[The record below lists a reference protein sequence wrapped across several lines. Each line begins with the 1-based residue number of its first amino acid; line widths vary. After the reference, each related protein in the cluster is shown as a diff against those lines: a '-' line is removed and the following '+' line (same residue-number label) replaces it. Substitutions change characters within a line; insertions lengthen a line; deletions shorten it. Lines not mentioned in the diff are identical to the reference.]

1 MQTLLLTSLLTL
13 LTLSQPSK
21 LQLMEEAIDRVLM
34 TNITAYERG
43 KVFEAKLADVTITY
57 TGTTSIDA
65 KQDSSI
71 YYVYGSYTFTKY
83 SYIQTPNPLTG
94 TTNVR
99 TMNSG
104 GSRSYIARVKPVLD
118 DYRVQEIIVVDE
130 PDKFQFEFMEYD
142 TLKAASDWIYPTI
155 VYQKNEK
162 KRDEK

>member
-1 MQTLLLTSLLTL
+1 MQTFLLTSLLL
-13 LTLSQPSK
+13 LTTSSQPSK

-34 TNITAYERG
+34 TNIMAYERG

-65 KQDSSI
+65 KQDSSV
-71 YYVYGSYTFTKY
+71 YYVYGSYTFAKY

-94 TTNVR
+94 TTNGR
-99 TMNSG
+99 TVNSG
-104 GSRSYIARVKPVLD
+104 GSRSYVARVKPVLD
-118 DYRVQEIIVVDE
+118 DYRVQEIIVIDE

-142 TLKAASDWIYPTI
+142 TLKAVSDWIYPTI

-162 KRDEK
+162 KRDDK